1 MASSAI
7 SAQGSVLSIGG
18 TPTAIENVISF
29 SGFDG
34 EAAEIDITNLS
45 SISKEFLA
53 GLTDP
58 GTFSFEYHPNFL
70 TASAGQDALRAAA
83 LSGAL
88 TDFTLDLSDGV
99 SIDFQ
104 ATVRNALSTSGGVD
118 AALSGSASLRISGP
132 ITINQPV

>member
-1 MASSAI
+1 MASTAI

-18 TPTAIENVISF
+18 TPTPIENVISF

-45 SISKEFLA
+45 SQSKEFLA
-53 GLTDP
+53 GLPDP
-58 GTFSFEYHPNFL
+58 GTFSFEYHPNLL
-70 TASAGQDALRAAA
+70 TATAGQELLRAAA
-83 LSGAL
+83 LSGDL
-88 TDFTLDLSDGV
+88 TDFELKLADLV
-99 SIDFQ
+99 TIDFK